1 MNKIPAE
8 VQEFVEMLQ
17 SKGAEVQVVQGTKD
31 ALKEFVKGLVEM
43 QKEQEQEK
51 EQKQEQEQEQEGI
64 PDLPFD
70 LALMGVKSNRIVKR
84 KNWTDKVL
92 VDVNDFIYMQD
103 TVGGNLVKYEATFED
118 INAKDWIVY
127 G

>member
-1 MNKIPAE
+1 MKNIPKEIRELIELLPENARVKVYE
-8 VQEFVEMLQ
+8 AIEKDLQEFTNTL
-17 SKGAEVQVVQGTKD
+17 SKSNNSEECKCTVCAEEDSIQ
-31 ALKEFVKGLVEM
+31 
-43 QKEQEQEK
+43 
-51 EQKQEQEQEQEGI
+51 
-64 PDLPFD
+64 DLPFE
-70 LALMGVKSNRIVKR
+70 LAIMGVKTNRNAKR

-92 VDVNDFIYMQD
+92 VDVNDFVYMQD

>member
-1 MNKIPAE
+1 MKNIPKEIRELIELLPENARVKVYE
-8 VQEFVEMLQ
+8 GIEKDLQEFTNTF
-17 SKGAEVQVVQGTKD
+17 SKSNNSEECNCLVCAEEDSIQ
-31 ALKEFVKGLVEM
+31 
-43 QKEQEQEK
+43 
-51 EQKQEQEQEQEGI
+51 
-64 PDLPFD
+64 DLPFE
-70 LALMGVKSNRIVKR
+70 LALMGVKTNRNVKR

-92 VDVNDFIYMQD
+92 VDVNDFVYMQD

>member
-1 MNKIPAE
+1 MKNIPKEIRELIELLPENARVKVYE
-8 VQEFVEMLQ
+8 AIEKDLQEFTNTLSKSNNSEECNCHVCAEEDSLQ
-17 SKGAEVQVVQGTKD
+17 
-31 ALKEFVKGLVEM
+31 
-43 QKEQEQEK
+43 
-51 EQKQEQEQEQEGI
+51 
-64 PDLPFD
+64 DLPFE
-70 LALMGVKSNRIVKR
+70 LALMGVKINRNAKR

-92 VDVNDFIYMQD
+92 VDVNGFVYMQD

>member
-1 MNKIPAE
+1 MKNIPNEIRELIELLPENARVKVYE
-8 VQEFVEMLQ
+8 AIEKDLQEFTNTL
-17 SKGAEVQVVQGTKD
+17 SKLNNSEECNCSVCAEEDSIQ
-31 ALKEFVKGLVEM
+31 
-43 QKEQEQEK
+43 
-51 EQKQEQEQEQEGI
+51 
-64 PDLPFD
+64 DLPFE
-70 LALMGVKSNRIVKR
+70 LALMGVKTNRNAKR

-92 VDVNDFIYMQD
+92 VDVNDFVYMQD

>member
-1 MNKIPAE
+1 MNEIPAE
-8 VQEFVEMLQ
+8 LQEFVKMLQ
-17 SKGAEVQVVQGTKD
+17 SNGAEVRVVQGTKA
-31 ALKEFVKGLVEM
+31 ALEEFMKELVE
-43 QKEQEQEK
+43 
-51 EQKQEQEQEQEGI
+51 QEQEQEQDNI
-64 PDLPFD
+64 QDLPFE
-70 LALMGVKSNRIVKR
+70 LALMAVKTNRNVKR

-92 VDVNDFIYMQD
+92 VDVNGFVYMQD

>member
-1 MNKIPAE
+1 MKNIPKEIRELIELLPENARVKVYE
-8 VQEFVEMLQ
+8 AIEKDLQEFTNTL
-17 SKGAEVQVVQGTKD
+17 SKSNNAEEDSIQ
-31 ALKEFVKGLVEM
+31 
-43 QKEQEQEK
+43 
-51 EQKQEQEQEQEGI
+51 
-64 PDLPFD
+64 DLPFE
-70 LALMGVKSNRIVKR
+70 LALMGVRTNRNVKR

-92 VDVNDFIYMQD
+92 VDVNDFVYMQD

>member
-1 MNKIPAE
+1 MKNIPNEIRELIELLPENARVKVYE
-8 VQEFVEMLQ
+8 AIEKDLQEFTNTL
-17 SKGAEVQVVQGTKD
+17 SKSNNSEECNCPVCAEEDSIQ
-31 ALKEFVKGLVEM
+31 
-43 QKEQEQEK
+43 
-51 EQKQEQEQEQEGI
+51 
-64 PDLPFD
+64 DLPFE
-70 LALMGVKSNRIVKR
+70 LALMGVKTNRKVKR

-92 VDVNDFIYMQD
+92 VDVNDFVYMQD

>member
-8 VQEFVEMLQ
+8 IQEFVEMLK
-17 SKGAEVQVVQGTKD
+17 SKGAEVRVIQGTET
-31 ALKEFVKGLVEM
+31 ALKELVNELTEM
-43 QKEQEQEK
+43 KEQEEKEK
-51 EQKQEQEQEQEGI
+51 EQASIQ
-64 PDLPFD
+64 DLPFE
-70 LALMGVKSNRIVKR
+70 LALMAVKTNRNAKR

-92 VDVNDFIYMQD
+92 VDVNDFVYMQD